1 MMIMM
6 GRPIKLGDFAFNKIL
21 SYNISLCLVLIGELD
36 NISDKEGPLI
46 MEELRSRLTDMN
58 DRIGSNMVR
67 L

>member
-6 GRPIKLGDFAFNKIL
+6 GRPIKLADFAFKKIL
-21 SYNISLCLVLIGELD
+21 RYNISLCLVLIGELD